1 MAKKTGLGRGIGNFL
16 SSSEKIREVIEEETS
31 KLMEV
36 DLADIVPNEDQPR
49 KNFDKDELKDLSKSI
64 EKYGVIQPLLLKKKD
79 EKYEIIAGEGRYRAA
94 IEAGLS
100 SVPAIVKDVSDEISS
115 RIAIIENIQR
125 KDLNPVEEAM
135 SYKHLLD
142 SQDLTQKELADEIG
156 KSRQYIGNTIRLLKL
171 DPRVLKLLEEEK
183 ISTSH
188 GKNLLSIKDGDKQ
201 YKEAMKIIKHSLP
214 VNDNSGNTRADKR
227 EVADI
232 FMEGLRNEI
241 EMTLGTKVSI
251 KKRGKIGKIEIE
263 YYGDED
269 LSRIADYILQRALWY
284 MKRFYTTYLVSA
296 FSDRAFMGN
305 STGVVI
311 DDGRLTDLDM
321 ENIAKD
327 INQSVIVFV
336 RELDR
341 DRYLTRFF
349 TPHGEI
355 NLCGHA
361 TVATFYALAENEYIK
376 SEEEGIKKIIQHTKI
391 GKIPVELEYKDGKI
405 QNVYMNLDVLL
416 EEKFEDQDR
425 ILKILNLKKDDIG
438 LEICENLTMEKIST
452 GTCDILVPVKDE
464 RALSSIVLNKNEAL
478 RISEEEN
485 IISIHAFTTKD
496 GKEIKQRTFSPII
509 GEDEEFGSGTSTAAT
524 MYYLSSNKI
533 TEEKSLTA
541 IQGDY
546 IGRISKVYT
555 SIADRENRVRV
566 GGRAYVFMNGVLYI

>member
-16 SSSEKIREVIEEETS
+16 TSSEKIREVIEEETS

-49 KNFDKDELKDLSKSI
+49 KNFDKDELNDLSKSI

-79 EKYEIIAGEGRYRAA
+79 EKYEIIAGERRYRAA

-269 LSRIADYILQRALWY
+269 LSRIADYILQRAL
-284 MKRFYTTYLVSA
+284 
-296 FSDRAFMGN
+296 
-305 STGVVI
+305 
-311 DDGRLTDLDM
+311 
-321 ENIAKD
+321 
-327 INQSVIVFV
+327 
-336 RELDR
+336 
-341 DRYLTRFF
+341 
-349 TPHGEI
+349 
-355 NLCGHA
+355 
-361 TVATFYALAENEYIK
+361 
-376 SEEEGIKKIIQHTKI
+376 
-391 GKIPVELEYKDGKI
+391 
-405 QNVYMNLDVLL
+405 
-416 EEKFEDQDR
+416 
-425 ILKILNLKKDDIG
+425 
-438 LEICENLTMEKIST
+438 
-452 GTCDILVPVKDE
+452 
-464 RALSSIVLNKNEAL
+464 
-478 RISEEEN
+478 
-485 IISIHAFTTKD
+485 
-496 GKEIKQRTFSPII
+496 
-509 GEDEEFGSGTSTAAT
+509 
-524 MYYLSSNKI
+524 
-533 TEEKSLTA
+533 
-541 IQGDY
+541 
-546 IGRISKVYT
+546 
-555 SIADRENRVRV
+555 
-566 GGRAYVFMNGVLYI
+566 

>member
-79 EKYEIIAGEGRYRAA
+79 EKYEIIAGERRYRAA
-94 IEAGLS
+94 IEAGLT
-100 SVPAIVKDVSDEISS
+100 SVPAIVKNVSDEISS

-269 LSRIADYILQRALWY
+269 LSRIADYILQRAL
-284 MKRFYTTYLVSA
+284 
-296 FSDRAFMGN
+296 
-305 STGVVI
+305 
-311 DDGRLTDLDM
+311 
-321 ENIAKD
+321 
-327 INQSVIVFV
+327 
-336 RELDR
+336 
-341 DRYLTRFF
+341 
-349 TPHGEI
+349 
-355 NLCGHA
+355 
-361 TVATFYALAENEYIK
+361 
-376 SEEEGIKKIIQHTKI
+376 
-391 GKIPVELEYKDGKI
+391 
-405 QNVYMNLDVLL
+405 
-416 EEKFEDQDR
+416 
-425 ILKILNLKKDDIG
+425 
-438 LEICENLTMEKIST
+438 
-452 GTCDILVPVKDE
+452 
-464 RALSSIVLNKNEAL
+464 
-478 RISEEEN
+478 
-485 IISIHAFTTKD
+485 
-496 GKEIKQRTFSPII
+496 
-509 GEDEEFGSGTSTAAT
+509 
-524 MYYLSSNKI
+524 
-533 TEEKSLTA
+533 
-541 IQGDY
+541 
-546 IGRISKVYT
+546 
-555 SIADRENRVRV
+555 
-566 GGRAYVFMNGVLYI
+566 